1 MTQQHIEDIKEE
13 LEKQVE
19 EIWDGVGDTYV
30 PADSNS
36 FLAWQK
42 AVIKTAELIE
52 SKLEQY
58 ADKKLD
64 VLAEKCLE
72 KANHISNGGGFEP
85 SYNASEREK
94 SKLGELKWIY
104 RDLKAFKSKQTE
116 HGTDM

>member
-64 VLAEKCLE
+64 SFVEYLKEEYFTKR
-72 KANHISNGGGFEP
+72 GFYE
-85 SYNASEREK
+85 SGIK
-94 SKLGELKWIY
+94 TT
-104 RDLKAFKSKQTE
+104 LKAFKSKQTE

>member
-1 MTQQHIEDIKEE
+1 MTQQHIEDIKKE

-58 ADKKLD
+58 ANQKLVEFEVWLD
-64 VLAEKCLE
+64 VQGL
-72 KANHISNGGGFEP
+72 I
-85 SYNASEREK
+85 
-94 SKLGELKWIY
+94 
-104 RDLKAFKSKQTE
+104 RDLDFGRPKDKFTKRFLTESKQTE
-116 HGTDM
+116 QEVR